1 MQSVLNRLQYLIEQ
15 NINPQEKM
23 PYDGSV
29 KCATDLARKIIPE
42 EDIEF
47 MKREQIAYI
56 GGLAYAMQL
65 IEQHVSDFMVPF
77 NHYFV
82 IMYRDAKR
90 KDAYIEEMKLFR
102 IIKSESITS
111 YLFTKDLDA
120 RITYRRD
127 LILRSNK
134 QILERVFLTRESA
147 EKAIR
152 RKEKR
157 RKKKSNE

>member
-1 MQSVLNRLQYLIEQ
+1 MQNVLNRLQYLIEQ
-15 NINPQEKM
+15 NINPEKEL

-42 EDIEF
+42 EEIEF
-47 MKREQIAYI
+47 MKREQIAYV

-65 IEQHVSDFMVPF
+65 IEQYVPDFMIPF
-77 NHYFV
+77 NRYFV
-82 IMYRDAKR
+82 IMYRDDKR
-90 KDAYIEEMKLFR
+90 KDMYVEEMKLFR
-102 IIKSESITS
+102 IIKSKAITS

-134 QILERVFLTRESA
+134 QLLERVFFTRESA

-152 RKEKR
+152 RKQKR
-157 RKKKSNE
+157 KMNRTRG

>member
-1 MQSVLNRLQYLIEQ
+1 MARIAGVDLPRDKRIE
-15 NINPQEKM
+15 IGLT
-23 PYDGSV
+23 YIYGIGRVS
-29 KCATDLARKIIPE
+29 ATKIIEKAKVNP
-42 EDIEF
+42 DT
-47 MKREQIAYI
+47 R
-56 GGLAYAMQL
+56 
-65 IEQHVSDFMVPF
+65 V
-77 NHYFV
+77 
-82 IMYRDAKR
+82 RDLTDVYVFGFLEGEN
-90 KDAYIEEMKLFR
+90 DAYIEEMKLFR

-127 LILRSNK
+127 VILRSNK